1 MLYLAVL
8 LLVFHLWQ
16 LLTLL
21 NGQHQLHLLPPEP
34 QNPCRGWPK
43 VSIIIPARD
52 EEAEI
57 EQALRSVLGMDYPD
71 FEIIVV
77 NDRSKDRTG
86 IILSQIKAQ
95 HPRLQIVTI
104 EQLPDQWL
112 GKNYALHTGAAI
124 ASGELLLFTD
134 ADILFSASALKKAVG
149 VLEKHNLDHLALGP
163 RVYSPSPLVNLLVAL
178 FAKSFSLYIKPWL
191 ARNPNSRYFIGL
203 GAFNL
208 VRRSVYEQIGGHQK
222 IPLRPDDDM
231 KLGKLIKQSGYRQDC
246 WSAFDDLRLA
256 WYPSFRAF
264 MQGLEKN
271 VLAGIDYQAGKL
283 FLGLSLI
290 IATSLLPWAIL
301 LVGDSISKYIALATI
316 GASMWGFGLFFRAA
330 SCPFYQVLFE
340 PVILLLYVFTLARSA
355 FLTLVRGGIHW
366 RDTFYPLSLLRKN
379 KV

>member
-21 NGQHQLHLLPPEP
+21 NGQRQLHLLPPEP

-57 EQALRSVLGMDYPD
+57 EQALRSVLDMDYPD

-86 IILSQIKAQ
+86 IILNQIKAQ

-124 ASGELLLFTD
+124 ASSELLLFTD

-283 FLGLSLI
+283 FLGLLLI
-290 IATSLLPWAIL
+290 ITTSLLPWAIL
-301 LVGDSISKYIALATI
+301 LVGDSISKYMALATI

-330 SCPFYQVLFE
+330 SCPFYQLLFE

>member
-1 MLYLAVL
+1 MLSGQR
-8 LLVFHLWQ
+8 Q
-16 LLTLL
+16 LY
-21 NGQHQLHLLPPEP
+21 QLPPEP
-34 QNPCRGWPK
+34 QAPHQGWPK
-43 VSIIIPARD
+43 VSVIISARD

-57 EQALRSVLGMDYPD
+57 EQALQSVLEMDYPN

-77 NDRSKDRTG
+77 NDRSRDRTG
-86 IILSQIKAQ
+86 IILNQIKERY
-95 HPRLQIVTI
+95 PLLQIVTI

-134 ADILFSASALKKAVG
+134 ADIHFSTSALKKAVG
-149 VLEKHNLDHLALGP
+149 VLEKHNLDHLTLAP
-163 RVYSPSPLVNLLVAL
+163 RVYSPSSLVNLLVAL
-178 FAKSFSLYIKPWL
+178 FAKSLSLHAKPWL
-191 ARNPNSRYFIGL
+191 ARNPNSSHFIGF

-208 VRRSVYEQIGGHQK
+208 VRRSVYEQIGGHSK

-231 KLGKLIKQSGYRQDC
+231 MFGKLIKQSGYRQDC

-256 WYPSFRAF
+256 WYPSFKAF

-271 VLAGIDYQAGKL
+271 ILAGVDYQAGKL
-283 FLGLSLI
+283 FLGLLFI
-290 IATSLLPWAIL
+290 TTLGLLPWGIL
-301 LVGDSISKYIALATI
+301 LVGDSIAKCIALATI

-355 FLTLVRGGIHW
+355 FLTLVRGGIYW